1 VTWTCF
7 RLRYKAFDFGI
18 FIAGSWIVFAASN
31 GWLTTQYA
39 WLGFLIPFARG
50 VLSYWRLVYS
60 NLYTSNLPTQAYHS
74 RIISFLLT

>member
-18 FIAGSWIVFAASN
+18 FIVESWIVFAASN

-39 WLGFLIPFARG
+39 WLGFLIPFTRG
-50 VLSYWRLVYS
+50 VLSY
-60 NLYTSNLPTQAYHS
+60 
-74 RIISFLLT
+74 